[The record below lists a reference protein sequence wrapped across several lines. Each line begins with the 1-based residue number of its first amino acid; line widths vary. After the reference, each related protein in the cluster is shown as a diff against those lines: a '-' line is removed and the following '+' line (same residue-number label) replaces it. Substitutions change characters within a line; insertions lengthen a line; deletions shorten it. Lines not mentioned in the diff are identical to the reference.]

1 MRGRMAEIRSTQ
13 DRQRMVV
20 HELAT
25 LVAFAF
31 HDPKHIPEFRSLGE
45 KPKVDDRQR
54 LVNDAKVRAW
64 FMAHVDPVVP
74 QLSLPRGAEA
84 SDT

>member
-1 MRGRMAEIRSTQ
+1 MAAIRSTQ

-25 LVAFAF
+25 LIAFAF
-31 HDPKHIPEFRSLGE
+31 HDPKHIPEFRALTGGE
-45 KPKVDDRQR
+45 KSKVDAVDDRQR

-64 FMAHVDPVVP
+64 FMAHVDPV
-74 QLSLPRGAEA
+74 QH
-84 SDT
+84 